1 MKTKPPHISS
11 ISDEELQEF
20 VGSRQNKGGRQDSS
34 NIETNDLLA
43 SRTGWV

>member
-43 SRTGWV
+43 P